1 MKPAVEKPD
10 HSGWG
15 SGEKGAPEDGEEK
28 ERTRGGQM
36 PPPQHYKSQVTSQG
50 VKLSQNQGLFGTHTI
65 SVSAP
70 SPQSSLL
77 QDVRDPVAGW
87 SQVHKAALGAVAMGM
102 TSDRVRGSLRKQGS

>member
-1 MKPAVEKPD
+1 MAR
-10 HSGWG
+10 
-15 SGEKGAPEDGEEK
+15 KGHLKMVRRKK
-28 ERTRGGQM
+28 ERDGGQM

-50 VKLSQNQGLFGTHTI
+50 VKLSQNRGLFGTHTI

-77 QDVRDPVAGW
+77 QDVRDPVAGR

-102 TSDRVRGSLRKQGS
+102 TSDRVSGSLRKQGS